1 MSGPAAH
8 RIGHPTPLVFH
19 LGSAVTGYLQ
29 AILAAPNAAEPG
41 FPWHPSLPPFEGPPP
56 GPVDVTAEAARR
68 LSLMLAGIERWQRHP
83 YRRPEADPPS
93 IWQKGSSRL
102 LDYGA
107 APEAAD
113 PHGPVVLVV
122 PSLINRAYILDLTP
136 RTSFLRALAAAG
148 LRPLLLDWGAPGRAE
163 ARFDLGDYTTRR
175 LRPALQAARD
185 AGGRPPAL
193 LGYCMGG
200 TLAALEAM
208 QRPDLRALVTIGA
221 PWDFDAAQGAPFAV
235 RAAARQL
242 GATRLRAQVRTL
254 ADAFGLVPVTV
265 FQHLF
270 AMVDP
275 IMAARKFRR
284 FARLPQD
291 SPQAELFV
299 ALEDW
304 LADGVP
310 MAGPAAQTLLV
321 DWHLENTLRGTRAGP
336 GPMPPALVVTGVG
349 DSIAQLPAAGALV
362 RALPGA
368 RQLRPPLG
376 HVGMITGARAPSEVW
391 QPVVEF
397 LKGTA

>member
-29 AILAAPNAAEPG
+29 AILAAPNATEPG

-56 GPVDVTAEAARR
+56 GSVEVTAEAARR
-68 LSLMLAGIERWQRHP
+68 LSAMLIGIERWQRHP
-83 YRRPEADPPS
+83 YRRPKADPPA
-93 IWQKGSSRL
+93 IWKDGSTRL

-107 APEAAD
+107 SPEATA
-113 PHGPVVLVV
+113 PNGPVVLVV

-148 LRPLLLDWGAPGRAE
+148 LRPLLLDWGKPGRAE
-163 ARFDLGDYTTRR
+163 ARFDLDDYATKR
-175 LRPALQAARD
+175 LRPALQIARD

-200 TLAALEAM
+200 TLTALETM
-208 QRPDLRALVTIGA
+208 QRPDLRALVSIGA

-242 GATRLRAQVRTL
+242 GAARLRAQIRTL

-284 FARLPQD
+284 FAGLPQD

-321 DWHLENTLRGTRAGP
+321 DWHLENTLRGARARP
-336 GPMPPALVVTGVG
+336 GPMPPALVVTGTS

-368 RQLRPPLG
+368 RQLCPPLG
-376 HVGMITGARAPSEVW
+376 HVGMITGARAPREVW

-397 LKGTA
+397 LKGTS